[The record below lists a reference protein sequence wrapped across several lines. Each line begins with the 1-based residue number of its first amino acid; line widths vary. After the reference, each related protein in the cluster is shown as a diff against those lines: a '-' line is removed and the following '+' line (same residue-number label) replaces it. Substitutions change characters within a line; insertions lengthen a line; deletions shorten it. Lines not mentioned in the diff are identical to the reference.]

1 MVSSLS
7 YTDIDIPTYQQHRE
21 NRVDHL
27 LLDVREPQ
35 EFAAG
40 RIPGAV
46 NSPLNEVEHCLDEI
60 PDDKPVVVVCAHGI
74 RSVIGARILVEAGYG
89 GVYNLRGG
97 TAEWSLR
104 GLTLEW

>member
-1 MVSSLS
+1 MVSSPS
-7 YTDIDIPTYQQHRE
+7 YTDIDIPAYQQHRL
-21 NRVDHL
+21 NRVDHM

-46 NSPLNEVEHCLDEI
+46 NIPLNEVEHHLDKI
-60 PDDKPVVVVCAHGI
+60 PFDKPVVVVCAHGM
-74 RSVIGARILVEAGYG
+74 RSVVGARILLEAGHR

-97 TAEWSLR
+97 TSEWSLR